1 MRPSSPTGIASY
13 KGKPILLLP
22 GFPTSAIISFFVF
35 ANPAILR
42 LSGCTNVEQPMI
54 KAKLV
59 EEYDGK
65 PGLTHFVR
73 VKVTKENN
81 EYKASI
87 VRPTE
92 AQYSKWLQSANGSL
106 LSASKDSHSKTKS

>member
-1 MRPSSPTGIASY
+1 
-13 KGKPILLLP
+13 
-22 GFPTSAIISFFVF
+22 
-35 ANPAILR
+35 
-42 LSGCTNVEQPMI
+42 MI
-54 KAKLV
+54 KARLV

-92 AQYSKWLQSANGSL
+92 AQYSKWLQSANGIALISEQGFAKQDEIVNVFL
-106 LSASKDSHSKTKS
+106 IGEVT